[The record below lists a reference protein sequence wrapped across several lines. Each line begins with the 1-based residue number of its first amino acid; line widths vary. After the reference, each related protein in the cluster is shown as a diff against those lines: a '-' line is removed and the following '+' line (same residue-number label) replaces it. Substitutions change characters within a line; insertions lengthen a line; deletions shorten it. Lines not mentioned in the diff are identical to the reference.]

1 MSCPSC
7 ASGTQSEF
15 STEMLIHLSGR
26 KKLDHPGVIVLA
38 KVSIC
43 RKCGSSQFKVEE
55 HELALLNRL
64 EAEPVP
70 A

>member
-1 MSCPSC
+1 
-7 ASGTQSEF
+7 
-15 STEMLIHLSGR
+15 MLIHLSGR